1 MSKAEPQS
9 PCVSICVLD
18 DDDVC
23 QGCFRT
29 AAEITDW
36 FMSSADEKRSIIARS
51 NERRDADSSFKLV

>member
-1 MSKAEPQS
+1 MSEAEPQS
-9 PCVSICVLD
+9 PCISICVLD

-36 FMSSADEKRSIIARS
+36 FMLSADEKRSIIARS
-51 NERRDADSSFKLV
+51 IERRDADSSFKLL